1 MADRVK
7 EADTRYLF
15 SCNAF
20 KKTFESFLKH
30 TQEDSDAM
38 KAVFLRVNN
47 EKRSGKNSDGCCAC
61 TGSRKYF

>member
-15 SCNAF
+15 RCSTF
-20 KKTFESFLKH
+20 KKLLCELLKMY
-30 TQEDSDAM
+30 TQEDSGAM

-47 EKRSGKNSDGCCAC
+47 EKCSGKNCDECHNL
-61 TGSRKYF
+61 R